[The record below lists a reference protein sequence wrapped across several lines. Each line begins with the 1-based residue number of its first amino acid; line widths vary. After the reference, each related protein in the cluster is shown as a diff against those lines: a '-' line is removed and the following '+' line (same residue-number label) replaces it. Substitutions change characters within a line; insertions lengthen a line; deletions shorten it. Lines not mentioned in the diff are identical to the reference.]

1 MLNRLFGKGK
11 DPDKKDAA
19 DALDTRGLEVVEVDQ
34 DTAWGLWDS
43 VLAEQD
49 SRFDEQAPAE
59 PELTSVPQASLRT
72 VAPATPPPS
81 MFAAPATPEGSYAQ
95 TEPMPLATKP
105 IAQRVDEALA
115 CVEAHHARVAHSIRT
130 MWGHKECV
138 QYINK
143 LVMGGNDGM
152 GRSRVGFHQEAV
164 DAMLALADLHEAL
177 FGPVDEG
184 PQTGFGGIHLR

>member
-1 MLNRLFGKGK
+1 MFNGLFGKGNNR
-11 DPDKKDAA
+11 DKKSPE

-49 SRFDEQAPAE
+49 SRFLDEAPAGAE
-59 PELTSVPQASLRT
+59 AAL
-72 VAPATPPPS
+72 PPPS
-81 MFAAPATPEGSYAQ
+81 MLSAPPTAERPKQKVDAYAP
-95 TEPMPLATKP
+95 TEPMGLQEKS
-105 IAQRVDEALA
+105 IEQRTAEALEI
-115 CVEAHHARVAHSIRT
+115 VQLHHARVANSIRT

-143 LVMGGNDGM
+143 LVMGGSDNTGHARM
-152 GRSRVGFHQEAV
+152 GFHQEAV
-164 DAMLALADLHEAL
+164 QAMLELANLHEAQ

-184 PQTGFGGIHLR
+184 PITGFSSLNFR